1 MDNSYKPLKCPCWHT
16 AHCGTSCTESGCE
29 CRDCEC
35 PLCRSKLAESLPGP
49 DQYPVYPE
57 DDGYDTP
64 KNPYSQV

>member
-1 MDNSYKPLKCPCWHT
+1 MSNYKCKCWHS
-16 AHCGTSCTESGCE
+16 AHCGISCLVSGCE

-35 PLCRSKLAESLPGP
+35 PLCMPPVSSQDRYE
-49 DQYPVYPE
+49 VYPE